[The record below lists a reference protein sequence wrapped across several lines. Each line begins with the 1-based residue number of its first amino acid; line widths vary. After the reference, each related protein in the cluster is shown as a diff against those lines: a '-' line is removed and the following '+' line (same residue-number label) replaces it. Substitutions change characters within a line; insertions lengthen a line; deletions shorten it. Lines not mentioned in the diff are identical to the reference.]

1 MHLFHRQK
9 DVVLARLNKIIE
21 PRARLAQA
29 EDTQVLIN
37 PPKVALKPLFGL
49 SIAALALIFGFLW
62 LTKPAQ
68 ISQVESLSGSAA
80 TEQQVSGQ
88 IVVHVIGDVVS
99 PGIVKLP
106 LGSRVIDAI
115 NAAGGF
121 TPNAKQDTLNLAA
134 LIEDGQ
140 LIAVGADSISAS
152 DNRINLNT
160 ATLEQLDSLPGIG
173 QVMANRILE
182 WRTKHQRFSS
192 VTELQE
198 VEGIGPKLFNRIK
211 DAVRI

>member
-1 MHLFHRQK
+1 MHLFRRQK
-9 DVVLARLNKIIE
+9 DVALARLNKLIE
-21 PRARLAQA
+21 PRAQLQQI
-29 EDTQVLIN
+29 EQTQVLIN
-37 PPKVALKPLFGL
+37 PPRVSIKPIFQLT
-49 SIAALALIFGFLW
+49 IAALVILFGFWW
-62 LTKPAQ
+62 LTRPAQ
-68 ISQVESLSGSAA
+68 ITQVQELSNLTESG
-80 TEQQVSGQ
+80 QPVSSQ
-88 IVVHVIGDVVS
+88 IVVHVVGDVAS
-99 PGIVKLP
+99 PGIVHLP
-106 LGSRVIDAI
+106 MGSRVIDAI

-134 LIEDGQ
+134 RIEDGQ
-140 LIAVGADSISAS
+140 LIDVGADSISAS

-192 VTELQE
+192 VNELQE
-198 VEGIGPKLFNRIK
+198 VEGIGPKLFSRIK